1 MGNGRKLFLSI
12 LLLTNAVQAS
22 SDVSD
27 GTIHMRGSLVNG
39 GCAVAQQSQNLYVDM
54 GQYRTDMFSGKGS
67 FATAIVPF
75 ALELVE
81 CDADVWRY
89 VGIAFQGVTPAA
101 DPQVFLATN
110 WPDSAGGD
118 SGIGLAI
125 FNDQQQHIIPNAA
138 PLHFTPIVTDK
149 VTYHFSARYRALSGT
164 FIPGKVQSDVWFTL
178 VYP

>member
-1 MGNGRKLFLSI
+1 MGNERKLFLST
-12 LLLTNAVQAS
+12 LLLAGSVQAS
-22 SDVSD
+22 PDVSD
-27 GTIHMRGSLVNG
+27 GVLHLQGELVNG
-39 GCAVAQQSQNLYVDM
+39 GCAVAQHSQNLHVDM

-67 FATAIVPF
+67 FATTIVPF
-75 ALELVE
+75 TLELIE

-89 VGIAFQGVTPAA
+89 VGIAFLGVTPAA
-101 DPQVFLATN
+101 DPQVFLATS
-110 WPDSAGGD
+110 WIDGAGSD

-164 FIPGKVQSDVWFTL
+164 FLPGKVQSDVWFTL